1 MIVQKLTEQ
10 EWKDSSKQ
18 IPRNGIFL
26 INDLLSPSIC
36 KEIIKYID
44 ENSVEES
51 LTSPCTN
58 VKAMTILPVELK
70 KNKKI
75 MSYLDNATNTLAS
88 KLSASA
94 IRYSVEITG
103 RCHYQLR
110 KIYGPTKCHIDRT
123 TEDHNEYVNSKKL
136 RVFSV
141 ILAFNDDYEGGEL
154 CFPVQNCETKL
165 KRGQAIAF
173 PPYWTHPHYT
183 NDLKNDT
190 YRYTLTVWLYGNS

>member
-1 MIVQKLTEQ
+1 MIFQLTEQ
-10 EWKDSSKQ
+10 EMKDNSKQ

-36 KEIIKYID
+36 KEIIEYID
-44 ENSVEES
+44 ENSIEEY
-51 LTSPCTN
+51 LIVPETN
-58 VKAMTILPVELK
+58 VKAMTVLYVNLK

-75 MSYLDNATNTLAS
+75 MSHLDNAVNTLIS
-88 KLSASA
+88 KLSNTVKN
-94 IRYSVEITG
+94 SVEITG

-110 KIYGPTKCHIDRT
+110 KIYGPTKYHIDRT
-123 TEDHNEYVNSKKL
+123 TEDYNEYVNSKKL

-165 KRGQAIAF
+165 KQGQAIAF

>member
-1 MIVQKLTEQ
+1 LIVP
-10 EWKDSSKQ
+10 D
-18 IPRNGIFL
+18 
-26 INDLLSPSIC
+26 
-36 KEIIKYID
+36 
-44 ENSVEES
+44 
-51 LTSPCTN
+51 TN
-58 VKAMTILPVELK
+58 VKAMTVLYVNLK

-75 MSYLDNATNTLAS
+75 MSHLDNAVNTLIS
-88 KLSASA
+88 KLSNTVKN
-94 IRYSVEITG
+94 SVEITG

-110 KIYGPTKCHIDRT
+110 KIYGPTKYHIDRT
-123 TEDHNEYVNSKKL
+123 TEDYNEYVNSKKL

-165 KRGQAIAF
+165 KQGQAIAF

-190 YRYTLTVWLYGNS
+190 YRYTLTAWLYGNS

>member
-1 MIVQKLTEQ
+1 M
-10 EWKDSSKQ
+10 KDNSKQ

-26 INDLLSPSIC
+26 LNDLLSPSIC
-36 KEIIKYID
+36 KEIIEYID
-44 ENSVEES
+44 ENSIKEYLIV
-51 LTSPCTN
+51 PDTN
-58 VKAMTILPVELK
+58 VKAMTVLYVNLK

-75 MSYLDNATNTLAS
+75 MSHLDNAVNTLIS
-88 KLSASA
+88 KLSNTVKN
-94 IRYSVEITG
+94 SVEITG

-110 KIYGPTKCHIDRT
+110 KIYGPTKYHIDRT
-123 TEDHNEYVNSKKL
+123 TEDYNEYVNSKKL

-165 KRGQAIAF
+165 KQGQAIAF